1 MDTVSNCFRYTTTS
15 EKLELD
21 LFNSYRQGAF
31 AGEFFNPNIGVKKRG
46 FCKRKAPLTDKR
58 HALSKKNL
66 PLGGFFAVC
75 AGFAD
80 YR

>member
-1 MDTVSNCFRYTTTS
+1 MLLFFSLKSNKSFWSSFFQKARSVQKQRLWSLVTTS

-46 FCKRKAPLTDKR
+46 FCKRKAPLTDT
-58 HALSKKNL
+58 
-66 PLGGFFAVC
+66 
-75 AGFAD
+75 
-80 YR
+80 